1 MSSLP
6 KMKGYQERMKE
17 NRKKERK
24 KKIKNLLD
32 CVVLGKRMMEDEDPY
47 DR

>member
-24 KKIKNLLD
+24 KKKNLLS
-32 CVVLGKRMMEDEDPY
+32 VVLGKRMMEDEDPY